1 MQSLIRKGEYGQ
13 LHVRLVEAAGIDHQI
28 PQKDNFFLQ
37 LPHGNVDDAVAF
49 AFVVALLLLREDE
62 PALPFRQ
69 LLKEPLHRKLTTK
82 RVTKIKR
89 KNQSL
94 HLHSK
99 PMLQPDYPHRS
110 LPRSAS

>member
-1 MQSLIRKGEYGQ
+1 MQSLVRKGENGQ
-13 LHVRLVEAAGIDHQI
+13 LHVRFAAAAGIDHQI

-69 LLKEPLHRKLTTK
+69 LLKEPLHRKLTIK

-89 KNQSL
+89 KKSL

-99 PMLQPDYPHRS
+99 PMPQPDYPHRS
-110 LPRSAS
+110 LPHSAS

>member
-62 PALPFRQ
+62 LALPFRQ
-69 LLKEPLHRKLTTK
+69 LLKEPLHGELMRK
-82 RVTKIKR
+82 RAAKIK
-89 KNQSL
+89 K
-94 HLHSK
+94 K
-99 PMLQPDYPHRS
+99 
-110 LPRSAS
+110 